1 MINAAD
7 RTNSAQSSTVN
18 RRSIK
23 TKQDNGRRIK
33 FDFCPLCDRK
43 GYYKMHRRYE
53 HCRLCGMYR
62 ILLPGQDF

>member
-1 MINAAD
+1 MINAANL
-7 RTNSAQSSTVN
+7 TNRAHSSTVN
-18 RRSIK
+18 RRDIK
-23 TKQDNGRRIK
+23 TKQDNGGRIK
-33 FDFCPLCDRK
+33 FDICPLCDRK